1 MSKRILLLAS
11 GAGSLAQAILSA
23 HRAGEINAE
32 IVGLISDKNSPALQ
46 VARDFG
52 VPDFYIPMQKNRS
65 IWDQE
70 IFARTQ
76 TLTPELIVSVGFMR
90 ILAPLFV
97 STFRVINTHPSLLPL
112 YPGAHAVRD
121 TLQATAGVTGTTVHW
136 VDSGL
141 DTGQV
146 ISQRQVE
153 VFASDDEAT
162 LHERIKIAER
172 ALIIEALAEYGRT
185 GKL

>member
-1 MSKRILLLAS
+1 
-11 GAGSLAQAILSA
+11 
-23 HRAGEINAE
+23 
-32 IVGLISDKNSPALQ
+32 
-46 VARDFG
+46 
-52 VPDFYIPMQKNRS
+52 MQ
-65 IWDQE
+65 E
-70 IFARTQ
+70 A
-76 TLTPELIVSVGFMR
+76 
-90 ILAPLFV
+90 
-97 STFRVINTHPSLLPL
+97 
-112 YPGAHAVRD
+112 
-121 TLQATAGVTGTTVHW
+121 AGVTGTTVHW